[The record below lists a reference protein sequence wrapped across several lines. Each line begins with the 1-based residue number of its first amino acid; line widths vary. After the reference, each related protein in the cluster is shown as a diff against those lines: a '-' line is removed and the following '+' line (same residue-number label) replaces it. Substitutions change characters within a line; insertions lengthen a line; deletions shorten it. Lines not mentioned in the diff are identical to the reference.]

1 MDAVI
6 EAMVQKVLNYRHMTV
21 PAGQLRGWVEHLR
34 DVVQPQLDELEAL
47 KAKKKTKDI

>member
-6 EAMVQKVLNYRHMTV
+6 EQMQHVREPREIDDRVFRRWAIY
-21 PAGQLRGWVEHLR
+21 LR

-47 KAKKKTKDI
+47 KAKAKKGAAA